1 MNLLAATGAALAA
14 IILFAPV
21 LCVTGYADGPN
32 GGTETTTCTG
42 LLPVSSNV
50 VVMLLAAAAAF
61 GIVFW
66 LMSRREPK
74 RPR

>member
-1 MNLLAATGAALAA
+1 MNLLAASGAALVA

-21 LCVTGYADGPN
+21 LCVTGFADGPD
-32 GGTETTTCTG
+32 GGAETTKCTG

-61 GIVFW
+61 GIVYW
-66 LMSRREPK
+66 LMSRREAK
-74 RPR
+74 RPQ